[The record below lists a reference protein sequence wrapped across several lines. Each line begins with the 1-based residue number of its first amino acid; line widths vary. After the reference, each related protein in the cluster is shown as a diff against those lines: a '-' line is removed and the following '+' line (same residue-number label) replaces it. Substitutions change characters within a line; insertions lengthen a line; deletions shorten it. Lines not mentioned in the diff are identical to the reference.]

1 MSVVDQQVKKGLFA
15 AKLALSNTRYNK
27 GFGAVLF
34 GFDDSDNACL
44 YAFGDG
50 DLHPEA
56 TGKVLIQGAMD
67 LVEKIEKQNKVKQG
81 AHDGAA

>member
-1 MSVVDQQVKKGLFA
+1 MSVVDQQVKNGLFA
-15 AKLALSNTRYNK
+15 AKLA
-27 GFGAVLF
+27 FGAVLF

-67 LVEKIEKQNKVKQG
+67 LVEKIEKQDKVKQG
-81 AHDGAA
+81 GHDGAA

>member
-1 MSVVDQQVKKGLFA
+1 M
-15 AKLALSNTRYNK
+15 
-27 GFGAVLF
+27 F

-67 LVEKIEKQNKVKQG
+67 LVEKIEKQDKVKQG
-81 AHDGAA
+81 GHDGAA